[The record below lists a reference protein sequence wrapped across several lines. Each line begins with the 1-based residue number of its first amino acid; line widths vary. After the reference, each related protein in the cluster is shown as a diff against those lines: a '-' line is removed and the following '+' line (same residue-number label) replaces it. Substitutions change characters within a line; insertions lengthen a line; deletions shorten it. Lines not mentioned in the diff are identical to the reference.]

1 MNFKEDSFMIA
12 LALGVVVFVIAQA
25 AFFLVRA
32 IKKAKMLGIESSTI
46 KNTVTSSALFTVAPA
61 IGIVATV
68 LTLAAGLGYVL
79 PWIRL
84 TVIGNISYE
93 VTAATNAIEAYGLIG
108 GIANAITDPEIFGTV
123 AWVMT
128 LGSIMPLVLIPI
140 FLKKVQ
146 NRLGK
151 AMSKNNAWSSVMSA
165 AAFIGLIAAFVARAI
180 AGKGDET
187 VIGDG
192 AGVLSVAALVFS
204 IVLMLILQKIADV
217 KNWKWLESFAMPFSM
232 IGAMALVMLLA
243 QVLPESIAFL
253 EWRG

>member
-12 LALGVVVFVIAQA
+12 LALCVVVFVIAQA
-25 AFFLVRA
+25 VFFLVRA
-32 IKKAKMLGIESSTI
+32 IKKAKKLGIESSTI

-68 LTLAAGLGYVL
+68 LTLSAGLGYVL

-93 VTAATNAIEAYGLIG
+93 VTAATNAVEAYGLIG
-108 GIANAITDPEIFGTV
+108 GIANAINDPEVFGTV

-128 LGSIMPLVLIPI
+128 LGSVMPLILIPI
-140 FLKKVQ
+140 FLKKIQ
-146 NRLGK
+146 SRIGK
-151 AMSKNNAWSSVMSA
+151 AVSKNNAWSSVMSA

-180 AGKGDET
+180 AGKGDAS

-204 IVLMLILQKIADV
+204 VVLMLILQKIASA